1 MRSIR
6 NAIHN
11 PYAASHSMGVR
22 LLLYWFTMA
31 LLLVAAILSILMA
44 MGVLSH
50 PARQL
55 ASALDI
61 QQRNTYA
68 ALDAQMDELTGHG
81 VAMSEKLGRELDA
94 FLAAKGIP
102 FDALNDDPKTI
113 AELEKRLYTPLS
125 TTLSAASCSG
135 IFFCL
140 NVTANTALPNADA
153 LRAGLYLRY
162 SGLQPTVASEQD
174 VICFRGAAEAA
185 RGLQIQMHNRW
196 NPELNTAL
204 IPGSNKVA
212 TSQVVRGLC
221 GMEISDLYFSLS
233 HDTVSSSYGNML
245 TLLAPIDG
253 DTLNL
258 SGTMLGAT
266 NGSRLTA
273 EGTLHIKPGKYYT
286 IYTDGKE
293 SYLGRHRLLD
303 AVTSDGIPLAAVT
316 LVTANTFRSYE
327 RGSQFAWFLG
337 SVLFLLAMLVAATVL
352 SRRFVKPINE
362 SLAAVRGNPTEVV
375 ASGIS
380 EIDELLTMIRERP
393 VGALPPDVEAR
404 LRGFTERANTLTGT
418 ERTILQYYMDGY
430 TVKDIPEL
438 ARISASTVKTHNRN
452 LYRKLG
458 VDSFDELKVYIE
470 LFASCGR
477 SGELLNRS

>member
-11 PYAASHSMGVR
+11 PYAASHSRVM
-22 LLLYWFTMA
+22 LALLYWFTMA

-68 ALDAQMDELTGHG
+68 ALDAQMDELTGH
-81 VAMSEKLGRELDA
+81 AWPCRKSLGRELDA

-174 VICFRGAAEAA
+174 VICFRG
-185 RGLQIQMHNRW
+185 RGGGGAGI
-196 NPELNTAL
+196 TD
-204 IPGSNKVA
+204 
-212 TSQVVRGLC
+212 
-221 GMEISDLYFSLS
+221 SD
-233 HDTVSSSYGNML
+233 
-245 TLLAPIDG
+245 A
-253 DTLNL
+253 
-258 SGTMLGAT
+258 
-266 NGSRLTA
+266 
-273 EGTLHIKPGKYYT
+273 
-286 IYTDGKE
+286 
-293 SYLGRHRLLD
+293 
-303 AVTSDGIPLAAVT
+303 
-316 LVTANTFRSYE
+316 
-327 RGSQFAWFLG
+327 
-337 SVLFLLAMLVAATVL
+337 
-352 SRRFVKPINE
+352 
-362 SLAAVRGNPTEVV
+362 
-375 ASGIS
+375 
-380 EIDELLTMIRERP
+380 
-393 VGALPPDVEAR
+393 
-404 LRGFTERANTLTGT
+404 
-418 ERTILQYYMDGY
+418 
-430 TVKDIPEL
+430 
-438 ARISASTVKTHNRN
+438 
-452 LYRKLG
+452 
-458 VDSFDELKVYIE
+458 
-470 LFASCGR
+470 
-477 SGELLNRS
+477 